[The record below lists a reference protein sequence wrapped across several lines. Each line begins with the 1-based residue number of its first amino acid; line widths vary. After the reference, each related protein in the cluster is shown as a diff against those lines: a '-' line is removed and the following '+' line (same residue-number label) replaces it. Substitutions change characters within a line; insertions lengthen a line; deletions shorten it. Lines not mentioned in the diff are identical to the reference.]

1 MCFFQADL
9 KNLHSVT
16 ASQSIHHASSTNRS
30 MNAYYKHLNRFNIER
45 STSRAN
51 LNRSAKS
58 GRPGI
63 LKPLKLMQAEDK
75 EQMEWICGNLW
86 AESNPKYLRSKS
98 GNLTKLQDFKQQIKC
113 KYI

>member
-1 MCFFQADL
+1 M
-9 KNLHSVT
+9 
-16 ASQSIHHASSTNRS
+16 
-30 MNAYYKHLNRFNIER
+30 ER

-75 EQMEWICGNLW
+75 EQMEWICGNPW
-86 AESNPKYLRSKS
+86 VESNPKYLRSKS
-98 GNLTKLQDFKQQIKC
+98 GNFTKLQDFKQQIKC